1 MGAKDVR
8 AGGAFIELFAK
19 DSMVQA
25 TLLKVKKNFTDFG
38 KQIRNVGLGSAGLGT
53 ALVAPLAA
61 SVQAFATN
69 GAAIDDMAQRTGLTS
84 GAVQELSHAAEMS
97 ATNVEALEKGLLKM
111 QRTIVAAG
119 EGTLEARKA
128 LNDMGTSFTDLKGL
142 SPDQQLEKMAD
153 GLSKIKDPAART
165 AAAVAI
171 FGKAGAELIPFL
183 SEGSAGIE
191 KFRAEARSLGLVLD
205 GNAIQAA
212 AELDDKLQT
221 LKSSFRGVVNQI
233 GAALAGPALTMIQLM
248 TNGAASVAKF
258 VQANQGLVI
267 GIALTG
273 AALLIAGGAMI
284 GLGVAISTVGTILG
298 GMAAAW
304 GAIGAVMAAVAGSP
318 LLLIIG
324 GLAAVALLFPQVRQ
338 AAADAFGYLFG
349 EFANLGGIFETTLG
363 GIADAMSAG
372 NLMLAAKVLW
382 AGLNK
387 AWLEG
392 TANLRAT
399 YRDLVTSISK
409 LGVDIF
415 AGLQK
420 AWASTVKYIGDLWDM
435 VVGGMG
441 GKWSDLQNTI
451 ARGLINAFAKVSGI
465 PEADLAQS
473 LEEEQKGQKEASAQ
487 RMKQREIESQ
497 KRMQEIEQERQESNA
512 SLDAMAD
519 AGHAAAAKQLEDAE
533 EALRASREEA
543 AVAKADADNRRRRDT
558 KGKIGTGNGEDFLT
572 GTMGTFSASAA
583 ARSAVAGVSPL
594 QKGIDKVADNTEK
607 TVAAVENL
615 QELAF
620 R

>member
-1 MGAKDVR
+1 MGARDVR
-8 AGGAFIELFAK
+8 AGGAFIEIFAK

-38 KQIRNVGLGSAGLGT
+38 KQIRNIGLGSAGLGT

-61 SVQAFATN
+61 SVQSFATN

-84 GAVQELSHAAEMS
+84 DSVQELSHVAEMS
-97 ATNVEALEKGLLKM
+97 ATNIEALEKGLLKM
-111 QRTIVAAG
+111 QRTIVEAG
-119 EGTLEARKA
+119 DGTLEARKA
-128 LNDMGTSFTDLKGL
+128 LNDMGTSFKDLKGL

-153 GLSKIKDPAART
+153 GLAKIKDPAART

-171 FGKAGAELIPFL
+171 FGKAGAELIPLL
-183 SEGSAGIE
+183 SQGSAGIE

-205 GNAIQAA
+205 TGAIQAA

-233 GAALAGPALTMIQLM
+233 GAALAGPALTLIQLM

-267 GIALTG
+267 GIALAG
-273 AALLIAGGAMI
+273 AALIAGGAAMI

-304 GAIGAVMAAVAGSP
+304 GAIGAAITAVAGSP
-318 LLLIIG
+318 LLLIIAG
-324 GLAAVALLFPQVRQ
+324 IGAVALLFPQVRE
-338 AAADAFGYLFG
+338 AASEAFGYLFG
-349 EFANLGGIFETTLG
+349 EFANLGAIFETTLG

-372 NLMLAAKVLW
+372 DLMLAAQVLW

-392 TANLRAT
+392 TANLRAI
-399 YRDLVTSISK
+399 YRDLVTAISK
-409 LGVDIF
+409 FGVDIF
-415 AGLQK
+415 AGLQT
-420 AWASTVKYIGDLWDM
+420 AWASTVKYMGDMWDM
-435 VVGGMG
+435 MLGGMG
-441 GKWSDLQNTI
+441 GKWSDLQNSI
-451 ARGLINAFAKVSGI
+451 ARGLVNAFAKVSGI
-465 PEADLAQS
+465 PEADLVQS
-473 LEEEQKGQKEASAQ
+473 LNEEQAGQKEASAE
-487 RMKQREIESQ
+487 RMKQREIETKQ
-497 KRMQEIEQERQESNA
+497 RMEQIEAERTAATE
-512 SLDAMAD
+512 SLDQMAA
-519 AGHAAAAKQLEDAE
+519 AGHAAAAQQLEDAE
-533 EALRASREEA
+533 EALRSAREQAAEA
-543 AVAKADADNRRRRDT
+543 RSTADAKRAKDT

-594 QKGIDKVADNTEK
+594 QKGIDATAKNTED
-607 TVAAVENL
+607 TVAALEKMGGL
-615 QELAF
+615 TFA
-620 R
+620 

>member
-38 KQIRNVGLGSAGLGT
+38 KQIRNVGLGAAGLGT

-84 GAVQELSHAAEMS
+84 NAVQELSHAAEMS
-97 ATNVEALEKGLLKM
+97 ATNIEALEKGLLKM
-111 QRTIVAAG
+111 QRTVVEAG
-119 EGTLEARKA
+119 DGTESARKA
-128 LNDMGTSFTDLKGL
+128 LNDMGTSFKDLKGL

-233 GAALAGPALTMIQLM
+233 GAALAGPALTLIQLM

-284 GLGVAISTVGTILG
+284 GLGIAISTIGTVLG

-304 GAIGAVMAAVAGSP
+304 GVVGAAISAVAGSP
-318 LLLIIG
+318 LLLVIAGIT
-324 GLAAVALLFPQVRQ
+324 GLALLFPRVRQ
-338 AAADAFGYLFG
+338 AAAEAFEYLFG
-349 EFANLGGIFETTLG
+349 EVGKLGGIFQGILTGISDALAG
-363 GIADAMSAG
+363 GDLQA
-372 NLMLAAKVLW
+372 AAKVLW
-382 AGLNK
+382 TGLWS

-392 TANLRAT
+392 TDNIRKVWREAVTGIAIMATDAFSNLR
-399 YRDLVTSISK
+399 L
-409 LGVDIF
+409 
-415 AGLQK
+415 
-420 AWASTVKYIGDLWDM
+420 AWETTVKFFGDAWDI
-435 VVGGMG
+435 VLGGMG
-441 GKWSDLQNTI
+441 GKWSEFQNSI
-451 ARGLINAFAKVSGI
+451 ASGLVSVLSRVTGQD
-465 PEADLAQS
+465 PAEMQQS
-473 LEEEQKGQKEASAQ
+473 LREEQEGQKQASAD
-487 RMKQREIESQ
+487 RMATRARESAARMAQIRKEAEES
-497 KRMQEIEQERQESNA
+497 KDTLGESLAAQNA
-512 SLDAMAD
+512 KAKKEKDD
-519 AGHAAAAKQLEDAE
+519 AAAAFLAAK
-533 EALRASREEA
+533 EEA
-543 AVAKADADNRRRRDT
+543 AAIRATAEEKRQRDT
-558 KGKIGTGNGEDFLT
+558 KGKIGTGNGEVFLT
-572 GTMGTFSASAA
+572 GTMGTFSAAA
-583 ARSAVAGVSPL
+583 ASRSAVAGVSPL
-594 QKGIDKVADNTEK
+594 QKGIDATAKNTEN
-607 TVAAVENL
+607 TVAALENM
-615 QELAF
+615 QELLFA
-620 R
+620 